1 MSYIKPHKKGFTI
14 KQAAQYLGVTEMTV
28 RRHIK
33 QGKLNAEL
41 VPGVRGQ
48 EYRIYDLEVH
58 EKKEKPIQQDDIQM
72 NIVLELTE
80 RNSMLSGQLGA
91 ALERV
96 RSLESQLRLLEEG
109 KKPWYKRLFT
119 I

>member
-1 MSYIKPHKKGFTI
+1 MNNKGFTI

-58 EKKEKPIQQDDIQM
+58 EKKEKPIQQDDKQSID
-72 NIVLELTE
+72 IVLELTE

-96 RSLESQLRLLEEG
+96 RSLESQLTLLEAG
-109 KKPWYKRLFT
+109 KKPWFKRLFS
-119 I
+119 